1 MSEWNLEGIFVA
13 TVTPFREDGGIDEE
27 GIKRIIEFLEK
38 GGVDALVP
46 CGTTGESATL
56 SHEEHK
62 RVVELYV
69 ENSKIP
75 VIAGTGSNSTE
86 EAIDLTRHARDCGAH
101 GAMLVAPYYN
111 RPTQKGLFRHFSKI
125 AEEVSDFPLIL
136 YNIPSRTSVNILPET
151 IAKLAEI
158 ENIVGVKE
166 SSGDMKQVSMIFKL
180 TEDLDFRVY
189 SGDDHLTLP
198 ILALGGSGVVSVA
211 ANVVPE
217 KMVELYREFKKGDL
231 KRAREIHYELLPLFN
246 ALFIET
252 NPIPVKKAVEL
263 MGLCSS
269 RMRLPMCEMDEEHEE
284 ILRGVMKELGL
295 I

>member
-1 MSEWNLEGIFVA
+1 MSEWDFEGIFVA
-13 TVTPFREDGGIDEE
+13 TITPFKENGEVDEE
-27 GIKRIIEFLEK
+27 GIIKIIEFLEK
-38 GGVDALVP
+38 SGVDALVP

-62 RVVELYV
+62 RVVEIYV
-69 ENSKIP
+69 ENSSIP
-75 VIAGTGSNSTE
+75 VIAGTGSNSTA
-86 EAIDLTRHARDCGAH
+86 EAIDLTKHAKDVGADA
-101 GAMLVAPYYN
+101 AMLVTPYYN
-111 RPTQKGLFRHFSKI
+111 KPTQRGLIKHFSTI
-125 AEEVSDFPLIL
+125 AEEVRDFPLIL
-136 YNIPSRTSVNILPET
+136 YNIPSRTAVSMTPET

-158 ENIVGVKE
+158 ENIIGVKE
-166 SSGDMKQVSMIFKL
+166 STGDMKQVSMIFKL

-211 ANVVPE
+211 ANVVPK
-217 KMVELYREFKKGDL
+217 KMVEMYRSFKKGDL

-246 ALFIET
+246 ALFLET

-263 MGLCSS
+263 MGLASS
-269 RMRLPMCEMDEEHEE
+269 RMRLPMCEISDENER
-284 ILRGVMKELGL
+284 ILRNVMKEMKL

>member
-1 MSEWNLEGIFVA
+1 MSEWDFEGIFVA
-13 TVTPFREDGGIDEE
+13 TITPFKENGEVDEE
-27 GIKRIIEFLEK
+27 GIIRIIEFLEK
-38 GGVDALVP
+38 SGVDALVP

-62 RVVELYV
+62 RVVEIYV
-69 ENSKIP
+69 ENSSIP
-75 VIAGTGSNSTE
+75 VIAGTGSNSTA
-86 EAIDLTRHARDCGAH
+86 EAIDLTKHAKDVGADA
-101 GAMLVAPYYN
+101 AMLVTPYYN
-111 RPTQKGLFRHFSKI
+111 KPTQRGLIKHFSTI
-125 AEEVSDFPLIL
+125 AEEVRDFPLIL
-136 YNIPSRTSVNILPET
+136 YNIPSRTAVSMTPET

-158 ENIVGVKE
+158 ENIIGVKE
-166 SSGDMKQVSMIFKL
+166 STGDMKQVSMIFKL

-211 ANVVPE
+211 ANVVPK
-217 KMVELYREFKKGDL
+217 KMVEMYRSFKKGDL

-246 ALFIET
+246 ALFLET

-263 MGLCSS
+263 IGLASS
-269 RMRLPMCEMDEEHEE
+269 RMRLPMCEISDENER
-284 ILRGVMKELGL
+284 ILRNVMKEMKL